1 MEKAGTGMRHM
12 FKDCIRKKYSAG
24 QEKLLGWKK
33 PTRHTFLLLLKN
45 LCEVPDGCQVK
56 ELNFNLNAHSVH
68 LLHKNNRIFN
78 TCLSVNGA
86 SFFSARYVQT
96 TMVIPAS
103 FVPTWLPY
111 LLGLLRPSNNTG
123 QNPLPADR
131 SNLHC

>member
-12 FKDCIRKKYSAG
+12 FKDCILKNYSAG
-24 QEKLLGWKK
+24 QEKFLERIKQTL
-33 PTRHTFLLLLKN
+33 PHFLLLLKC
-45 LCEVPDGCQVK
+45 LGKVLDGCRVK

-68 LLHKNNRIFN
+68 RLYKNNRFFN

-103 FVPTWLPY
+103 FVPTLLPY
-111 LLGLLRPSNNTG
+111 LQGLLRPRNNTG

-131 SNLHC
+131 SNLPC